1 MDGRGAIGLALAYI
15 GTQQPFPY
23 VHLLSILTDLALAV
37 NAMYVGLHTGR
48 QLFGVQPHCDV
59 AQAAALQCASSW
71 QSESRLNVRLYH
83 CCIALTTG
91 CSHAATLRHRGGKHV
106 QGRLQPNL
114 VQAARPCL
122 PGAGR

>member
-59 AQAAALQCASSW
+59 AQAAALKCASSW
-71 QSESRLNVRLYH
+71 QSESTLNVRPCH
-83 CCIALTTG
+83 CCCMRRSSQRAACTLQSCVVG
-91 CSHAATLRHRGGKHV
+91 GRQPCAKEAAT
-106 QGRLQPNL
+106 PT
-114 VQAARPCL
+114 
-122 PGAGR
+122 

>member
-48 QLFGVQPHCDV
+48 QLFEATHCDA
-59 AQAAALQCASSW
+59 AQAVALQCASPW
-71 QSESRLNVRLYH
+71 QSESRLNVLL
-83 CCIALTTG
+83 A
-91 CSHAATLRHRGGKHV
+91 GGNPV
-106 QGRLQPNL
+106 E
-114 VQAARPCL
+114 
-122 PGAGR
+122 

>member
-59 AQAAALQCASSW
+59 AQAAALKCASSW
-71 QSESRLNVRLYH
+71 QSESTLNVRACH
-83 CCIALTTG
+83 CCCTQ
-91 CSHAATLRHRGGKHV
+91 CCPQRAART
-106 QGRLQPNL
+106 LQPC
-114 VQAARPCL
+114 VVGGQQP
-122 PGAGR
+122 